1 MPPKTR
7 KTIDA
12 SGNLITVADG
22 GPQDTAPTTSS
33 TSSGWG
39 GAAAAG
45 GGMLSSLQS
54 GAPTIEVFGYNIPT
68 RQFWMGALLIFLF
81 FGLRSGT

>member
-22 GPQDTAPTTSS
+22 GPQDTATVSTTTS
-33 TSSGWG
+33 TSGWG
-39 GAAAAG
+39 GTG